1 MTRFWKASAIVLLA
15 ILALAPLASAWPRH
29 VVVIGGG
36 FGWGPYWGPGWY
48 SPYWG
53 YGPGYYAYGP
63 RTNSGKVKLVTQMK
77 DASVYIDNGFAGT
90 AGKLKNFPLRAGTH
104 TIELRTHDGRS
115 FYQERIDVIA
125 GKTIELHP
133 D

>member
-1 MTRFWKASAIVLLA
+1 MTRYWKASAIVLLA
-15 ILALAPLASAWPRH
+15 ILTLAPLASAGPRR
-29 VVVIGGG
+29 VVIVGGG
-36 FGWGPYWGPGWY
+36 FGWGPSWY

-53 YGPGYYAYGP
+53 WGPGYYAYRP
-63 RTNSGKVKLVTQMK
+63 AANTGKVKLVTQMK
-77 DASVYIDNGFAGT
+77 DASVYIDDGFAGK

-104 TIELRTHDGRS
+104 TIELRTANGRS
-115 FYQERIDVIA
+115 FYQERISVIA